1 MGGRESFCLRDL
13 YREGGISVENENE
26 RSSNER
32 EWTRGDEEE
41 INFLAGREELF
52 ARGGSCWRYLH
63 RQWEIKN

>member
-13 YREGGISVENENE
+13 YHERGISVENENE

-41 INFLAGREELF
+41 INFLAGGRSCL
-52 ARGGSCWRYLH
+52 RGEGVVGVICIGNGR
-63 RQWEIKN
+63 